1 MGNFHSAHIGCFIEK
16 QSGLKPGESLRGT
29 ILLDVNDPQ
38 AVQESFN
45 GISILVAGVE
55 YHREQHDNDENG
67 SEDAMVSTGNVI
79 RVKSVIDISSM
90 ELTKGQHVI
99 PFKVA
104 LPTYQDHEAHQRSV
118 RNDAS
123 SSVESLESRPPL
135 MHLEASQ
142 GISSISSSSCLTM
155 SDSELS
161 VSPFCTNNK
170 VFIHLENIPEAT
182 SSPTKATAH
191 IVYNVKA
198 SLKRKDHVPL
208 SVDTD
213 IKCHAKCMKKM
224 DLQKS
229 LSAASL

>member
-1 MGNFHSAHIGCFIEK
+1 MGNFYSAHIECFIEK

-38 AVQESFN
+38 AVKESFN

-55 YHREQHDNDENG
+55 YHREHHDNDENG
-67 SEDAMVSTGNVI
+67 YEDAVVSTGNVI

-104 LPTYQDHEAHQRSV
+104 VPTYQDHDAYQRSV
-118 RNDAS
+118 RNDAF

-135 MHLEASQ
+135 MRLEEGQSM
-142 GISSISSSSCLTM
+142 SSSSCLTM

-170 VFIHLENIPEAT
+170 VFFHLENIPEAT
-182 SSPTKATAH
+182 SSPTKAAAH

-213 IKCHAKCMKKM
+213 IKCHAKC
-224 DLQKS
+224 L
-229 LSAASL
+229 